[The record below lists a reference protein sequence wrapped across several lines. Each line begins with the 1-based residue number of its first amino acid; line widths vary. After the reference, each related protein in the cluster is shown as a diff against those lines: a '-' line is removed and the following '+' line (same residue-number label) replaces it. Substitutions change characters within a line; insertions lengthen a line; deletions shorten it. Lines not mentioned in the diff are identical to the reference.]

1 MKLAF
6 VHCARMKRRIRRTR
20 SLLAAV
26 ELKQFE
32 PCLDFSGAL
41 YDDAD
46 VVCSLCRNHR
56 GTNILQH
63 CI

>member
-6 VHCARMKRRIRRTR
+6 VHCARMKRRIRRMR
-20 SLLAAV
+20 SLLAAL

-41 YDDAD
+41 DDDAD
-46 VVCSLCRNHR
+46 VAYSRCRNHR
-56 GTNILQH
+56 GTNFLQR